1 MRIAVL
7 NKDFCKPDKCSPFGE
22 KPCIKYCPRVR
33 TGDKTIVLS
42 PDEKSVII
50 TESLCSGEGICV
62 KKCPFKAIT
71 IVNLP
76 DPLADQISY
85 RYGQDQFS
93 LFRMAIPKKGKVLG
107 IIGQNG
113 IGKSTLLKLLSNE
126 LKINFGRFG
135 DEEPDWKEI
144 IDHFKGSELHQYF
157 IELQEKKAKIIH
169 KPQNIT
175 VIPKFVSGKVVELL
189 NKNDEENQLDHI
201 IYNLNLTEI
210 LDRDISVLSGGELQ
224 RVAIAA
230 AYLKDGEIY
239 LFDEPSSYLDVSE
252 RINMAKLIRTLSEKD
267 KTIIVV
273 EHDLA
278 ILDYLSDYV
287 SILYGQPG
295 VYGIISHPQGV
306 RVGINIYLNGYIKDE
321 NVRFREDPIIFHER
335 PPQDSLFDSGD
346 VILSYDD
353 INISLGNFQLKA
365 SGSEIH
371 AGEIIGILGPN
382 GIGKTTFI
390 NSLANVVNTNIN
402 NSNKD
407 KESFEE
413 EPRQKLR
420 VAIKPQYIKI
430 DEEGLVSD
438 LITKIKLAP
447 HLSQSYKK
455 RLVNNLFLE
464 NIKERSLSELSGGE
478 LQRIAIAKC
487 LSSEADI
494 YLFDEP
500 SAFLDVEMR
509 LQVAQLLRKSIEELK
524 KSGFVVE
531 HDIITQDFIADSIL
545 VFEGHPG
552 LEGNALPPQNLRDGF
567 NTFLKNMGITF
578 RRDTI
583 TKRPRVNKIGSNKD
597 IYQKRIN
604 EYYYIPK

>member
-50 TESLCSGEGICV
+50 TESLCSGEGICI
-62 KKCPFKAIT
+62 KKCPFKAIS

-76 DPLADQISY
+76 DPLENQMSY

-135 DEEPDWKEI
+135 DETPDWKQI
-144 IDHFKGSELHQYF
+144 IEHFKGSELHQYY
-157 IELQEKKAKIIH
+157 IDLKENEVKIVH

-175 VIPKFVSGKVVELL
+175 VIPKFVSGKVIDLL
-189 NKNDEENQLDHI
+189 NKNDEGKQLEQI
-201 IYNLNLTEI
+201 SENLNINEI
-210 LDRDISVLSGGELQ
+210 LERDISVLSGGELQ

-230 AYLKDGEIY
+230 AYLKDGDVY

-252 RINMAKLIRTLSEKD
+252 RINMAKLIRTLSEKN

-346 VILSYDD
+346 IVFSYND
-353 INISLGNFQLKA
+353 IDITLGSFHLIA
-365 SGSEIH
+365 LGSEIH

-390 NSLANVVNTNIN
+390 NSIANVVNTDDNIPVDKQEIFDEE
-402 NSNKD
+402 NK
-407 KESFEE
+407 
-413 EPRQKLR
+413 QKLH
-420 VAIKPQYIKI
+420 VAVKPQYIKI
-430 DEEGLVSD
+430 EEDGLVSD

-455 RLVNNLFLE
+455 RLINNLNLE
-464 NIKERSLSELSGGE
+464 NIKERNLSELSGGE

-487 LSSEADI
+487 LASEADI

-545 VFEGHPG
+545 VFEGNPG

-578 RRDTI
+578 RRDSI

>member
-7 NKDFCKPDKCSPFGE
+7 NKDFCKPNKCSPYGL

-33 TGDKTIVLS
+33 TGDQTIVLS
-42 PDEKSVII
+42 PDEKYVII
-50 TESLCSGEGICV
+50 TESLCSGEGICI
-62 KKCPFKAIT
+62 KKCPFNAIN

-76 DPLADQISY
+76 DPLENQISY
-85 RYGQDQFS
+85 RYGPDQFS

-107 IIGQNG
+107 LIGQNG
-113 IGKSTLLKLLSNE
+113 IGKSTMLKILSNE
-126 LKINFGRFG
+126 LKLNLGKFG
-135 DEEPDWKEI
+135 ENTPNWKQI

-157 IELQEKKAKIIH
+157 RDLQDNKLNIVY

-175 VIPKFVSGKVVELL
+175 IIPKYVTGRVIDLL
-189 NKNDEENQLDHI
+189 SKNDESNKLDHI
-201 IYNLNLTEI
+201 IENLNLKKI
-210 LDRDISVLSGGELQ
+210 LEREISVLSGGELQ

-230 AYLKDGEIY
+230 AYLKDGDVY

-252 RINMAKLIRTLSEKD
+252 RINMAKLIRNLSTD
-267 KTIIVV
+267 NKTIIVV

-287 SILYGQPG
+287 SLLYGEPG

-321 NVRFREDPIIFHER
+321 NVRFRDEAIVFHER
-335 PPQDSLFDSGD
+335 PPQESLFSSGD
-346 VILSYDD
+346 IIFSYDD
-353 INISLGNFQLKA
+353 IKISLGNFKLTT

-371 AGEIIGILGPN
+371 SGEIIGILGPN

-390 NSLANVVNTNIN
+390 NSIAKMANTEMQDNPNG
-402 NSNKD
+402 D
-407 KESFEE
+407 E
-413 EPRQKLR
+413 KLTIS
-420 VAIKPQYIKI
+420 VKSQYITL
-430 DEEGLVSD
+430 EEDKLVSD
-438 LITKIKLAP
+438 LITNIKLAP
-447 HLSQSYKK
+447 HLSQSFKK
-455 RLVNNLFLE
+455 RLINSLNLE
-464 NIKERSLSELSGGE
+464 NIKERNISELSGGE
-478 LQRIAIAKC
+478 LQRVAIAKC
-487 LSSEADI
+487 LSTDADI
-494 YLFDEP
+494 YLLDEP

-524 KSGFVVE
+524 KAGFVVE

-545 VFEGHPG
+545 VFDGIPGIEGK
-552 LEGNALPPQNLRDGF
+552 ATAPQNLRDGF
-567 NTFLKNMGITF
+567 NLFLKIMGITF
-578 RRDTI
+578 RRDNL

-604 EYYYIPK
+604 EFYYIPK

>member
-7 NKDFCKPDKCSPFGE
+7 NKDFCKPNKCSPYGE

-33 TGDKTIVLS
+33 TGDQTIVLS

-50 TESLCSGEGICV
+50 YENLCSGEGICI
-62 KKCPFKAIT
+62 KKCPFNAIR

-76 DPLADQISY
+76 DPLANQISY
-85 RYGQDQFS
+85 RYGPDQFS

-107 IIGQNG
+107 LIGQNG
-113 IGKSTLLKLLSNE
+113 IGKSTMLKILSNDLKLNLG
-126 LKINFGRFG
+126 KFD
-135 DEEPDWKEI
+135 DEGPDWKEI

-157 IELQEKKAKIIH
+157 IDLKENKLDVVY
-169 KPQNIT
+169 KPQNISI
-175 VIPKFVSGKVVELL
+175 IPKFVKGRVIDLL
-189 NKNDEENQLDHI
+189 SKSTPRVRVDQI
-201 IYNLNLTEI
+201 TEI
-210 LDRDISVLSGGELQ
+210 LNLKEILERDISVLSGGELQ

-230 AYLKDGEIY
+230 AYLKDGDVY

-252 RINMAKLIRTLSEKD
+252 RINMAKLIRSLSSEN

-287 SILYGQPG
+287 SILYGEPG

-321 NVRFREDPIIFHER
+321 NVRFREQPILFHER
-335 PPQDSLFDSGD
+335 PPQDSHFNSGD
-346 VILSYDD
+346 TIFTYSD
-353 INISLGNFQLKA
+353 IDISLDDFRLTA

-371 AGEIIGILGPN
+371 SGEIIGILGPN

-390 NSLANVVNTNIN
+390 NSITTMVNEDDPESI
-402 NSNKD
+402 D
-407 KESFEE
+407 KLKVS
-413 EPRQKLR
+413 
-420 VAIKPQYIKI
+420 IKPQYIKM
-430 DEEGLVSD
+430 EENDLVSS
-438 LITKIKLAP
+438 LISKIKLST
-447 HLSQSYKK
+447 HLSQSFKK
-455 RLVNNLFLE
+455 RLINSLNLE
-464 NIKERSLSELSGGE
+464 NIRERNISELSGGE
-478 LQRIAIAKC
+478 LQRVAIAKC
-487 LSSEADI
+487 LSMEADV
-494 YLFDEP
+494 YLLDEP

-509 LQVAQLLRKSIEELK
+509 LQVAQLLRKSIEEIK

-545 VFEGHPG
+545 VFDGIPG
-552 LEGNALPPQNLRDGF
+552 LEGRALTPLNLREGF
-567 NTFLKNMGITF
+567 NVFLKIMGISF
-578 RRDTI
+578 RRDPVS
-583 TKRPRVNKIGSNKD
+583 KRPRVNKLGSNKD
-597 IYQKRIN
+597 EYQKRIN

>member
-50 TESLCSGEGICV
+50 TESLCSGEGICI
-62 KKCPFKAIT
+62 KKCPFKAIS

-76 DPLADQISY
+76 DPLEDQISY

-135 DEEPDWKEI
+135 EEKPDWKEI
-144 IDHFKGSELHQYF
+144 FDHFKGSELHQYF
-157 IELQEKKAKIIH
+157 IELKENKIKIIH

-175 VIPKFVSGKVVELL
+175 VIPKFVSGRVVDLL
-189 NKNDEENQLDHI
+189 NKNDEGNQLDHI
-201 IYNLNLTEI
+201 VQNLNLTEI

-230 AYLKDGEIY
+230 AYLKDGDVY

-252 RINMAKLIRTLSEKD
+252 RINMAKLIRSLSEKN

-321 NVRFREDPIIFHER
+321 NVRFREEPIIFHER

-346 VILSYDD
+346 VVFSYDD
-353 INISLGNFQLKA
+353 IDISLGSFHLKA
-365 SGSEIH
+365 LGSEIH

-390 NSLANVVNTNIN
+390 DSIANIVNNKKEYLSNNELIN
-402 NSNKD
+402 
-407 KESFEE
+407 EE
-413 EPRQKLR
+413 YKPKLQ
-420 VAIKPQYIKI
+420 VAVKPQYIKI
-430 DEEGLVSD
+430 DEEGIVSD

-455 RLVNNLFLE
+455 RLINNLNLE
-464 NIKERSLSELSGGE
+464 NIKERNLSELSGGE
-478 LQRIAIAKC
+478 LQRVAIAKC
-487 LSSEADI
+487 LASEADI

-545 VFEGHPG
+545 VFEGNPG

-567 NTFLKNMGITF
+567 NTFLKIMGITF

-597 IYQKRIN
+597 IHQKRIN

>member
-1 MRIAVL
+1 
-7 NKDFCKPDKCSPFGE
+7 
-22 KPCIKYCPRVR
+22 
-33 TGDKTIVLS
+33 
-42 PDEKSVII
+42 
-50 TESLCSGEGICV
+50 
-62 KKCPFKAIT
+62 
-71 IVNLP
+71 LP
-76 DPLADQISY
+76 DPLIDQISY

-93 LFRMAIPKKGKVLG
+93 LFRVAIPKKGKVLG

-113 IGKSTLLKLLSNE
+113 IGKSTLLKIFSNE

-135 DEEPDWKEI
+135 DEEPNWKEV

-157 IELQEKKAKIIH
+157 IELKENNMKIIH

-175 VIPKFVSGKVVELL
+175 VIPKYVSGKVVGLL
-189 NKNDEENQLDHI
+189 DKNDEGNQLDHI
-201 IYNLNLTEI
+201 IEDLNLTEI

-230 AYLKDGEIY
+230 AYLKDGEVY

-252 RINMAKLIRTLSEKD
+252 RINMAKLIRSLSEKN

-346 VILSYDD
+346 VVFSYED
-353 INISLGNFQLKA
+353 IDISLGSFHLKA
-365 SGSEIH
+365 LGSEIH

-390 NSLANVVNTNIN
+390 NSIANIVNT
-402 NSNKD
+402 D
-407 KESFEE
+407 KENLSDSELIEE
-413 EPRQKLR
+413 EFNPKLQ
-420 VAIKPQYIKI
+420 VSVKPQYIKI
-430 DEEGLVSD
+430 DEEGMVSD
-438 LITKIKLAP
+438 LIMMIKLAP

-455 RLVNNLFLE
+455 RLINNLNLE

-478 LQRIAIAKC
+478 LQRVAIAKC
-487 LSSEADI
+487 LASEADI

-545 VFEGHPG
+545 VFKKNPG